1 MPPPAAP
8 AGTLDIVDYHVET
21 GIYCFYYY
29 DHDPFNDPTD
39 LPPQNDYILKF
50 DGGVNVPGYG
60 LLYAI
65 PDPGVGY
72 SGYIRDTNTTNPSF
86 PDFERVRLNSSHV
99 PTTEAPHTAIA
110 VVMEDASTGA
120 YYLGIRADSSTSTVK
135 SAFYHPDSANLTIG
149 IVLGADPVVF
159 FNENGKTEKLDTA
172 AQPAAARY
180 ATRAARIP
188 ALAAAAGPPALAA
201 TTATALALAT
211 TSTALPTATALA
223 DSVASAVATDAAHE
237 PATALAAA
245 REPARSA
252 LATLA
257 AATAAGHGAARADV
271 LPPNLCAHALK
282 LHHPHCPCLTLP
294 CTRR

>member
-1 MPPPAAP
+1 M
-8 AGTLDIVDYHVET
+8 DYHVET

-29 DHDPFNDPTD
+29 DHDPLNDPTD

-50 DGGVNVPGYG
+50 DGGANVPGYG
-60 LLYAI
+60 LLYVI

-72 SGYIRDTNTTNPSF
+72 SGYIGDTTTTNPSF

-99 PTTEAPHTAIA
+99 PTTEAPHGAIA

-120 YYLGIRADSSTSTVK
+120 YYLGIRTDSPSSTVR
-135 SAFYHPDSANLTIG
+135 SAFYHPDSANLTTG

-159 FNENGKTEKLDTA
+159 FNENGKPEKLDCASFPSPPALATA

-180 ATRAARIP
+180 ATRAARIA

-211 TSTALPTATALA
+211 TSTSLPAAATLA

-257 AATAAGHGAARADV
+257 AATAAGHGAARAAL